1 MNKIMTMTD
10 EQKALMDPYAQK
22 WIEIG
27 MCTDPADRP
36 RAEAAVR
43 ECYRLAKIPMPP
55 RIVWV
60 QSDWVGAFA
69 AMIAE
74 SIWRERRKGRDA
86 VDGAVRDAVD
96 GAVDGAVGGAV
107 DGAVGGAVG
116 GAVYGAVDDAVRGAV
131 RGAVG
136 DAVGDAVGVAV
147 GDAVDGAVYGAK
159 KKKGKLALS
168 GWHYWY
174 GGQMWAY
181 FAAYSGFMR
190 DVLKVALPTSAYH
203 DLAES
208 CGHVWF
214 NRDFVIICER
224 IKACRKDER
233 GRLHNESGL
242 ALEYRDGTG
251 LWMIHGVRV
260 SGDVVMNPESLT
272 VERVDKETNSEV
284 RRIMIER
291 MGLVKYLRE
300 SNAKTIHMD
309 ALTIPGSAPRA
320 LIEDRHQNRWLAGT
334 DGSTGRVYIMPVP
347 REAKTCSQAHNLIA
361 GFDESRLI
369 AEA

>member
-1 MNKIMTMTD
+1 MNKIMTMTED
-10 EQKALMDPYAQK
+10 QKALMALYAQK

-27 MCTDPADRP
+27 LCTDPADRP

-74 SIWRERRKGRDA
+74 SIWRERRKGSGGSH
-86 VDGAVRDAVD
+86 VAVD
-96 GAVDGAVGGAV
+96 GAVDDAV
-107 DGAVGGAVG
+107 DV
-116 GAVYGAVDDAVRGAV
+116 AVDVAV

-136 DAVGDAVGVAV
+136 
-147 GDAVDGAVYGAK
+147 GAQKRGKNK
-159 KKKGKLALS
+159 KLTLS

-174 GGQMWAY
+174 GGQLWAY

-190 DVLKVALPTSAYH
+190 DVLKVTLPTSAYH
-203 DLAES
+203 DLVES

-214 NRDFVIICER
+214 NRDFVMICER
-224 IKACRKDER
+224 INACRKDER
-233 GRLHNESGL
+233 GRLHSESGL

-260 SGDVVMNPESLT
+260 PGEVVMKPESLT
-272 VERVDKETNSEV
+272 VERVDKETNAEV

-291 MGLVKYLRE
+291 MGVAKYLRE

-347 REAKTCSQAHNLIA
+347 REAQTCSQAHNLIA
-361 GFDESRLI
+361 GFDESRLV